1 MKEAKKI
8 AGLLGTALMALALA
22 ACLTWTTADDGAK
35 AEIEESLNGAA
46 NGSSEEGA
54 SPIDWD
60 SLSQEIV
67 AWVEVP
73 GTKISQP
80 IVKAGKE
87 DPNAYLYLDA
97 LGQGGYGTPYIDADC
112 TAESLLEPIYG
123 HNMSDGSAFADF
135 AKYGDE
141 EYARGH
147 SAIDLYARDGRKHE
161 LEVFAVDIVNANAE
175 TMCPDFDDAEAIAEW
190 VAKSDIVLAEYD
202 GASKVFA
209 FTTCSYQTA
218 NSRTAVYASP
228 IGQ

>member
-1 MKEAKKI
+1 MNEAKKI

-22 ACLTWTTADDGAK
+22 ACLTWTTADDEAK

-46 NGSSEEGA
+46 SGSSEEGA

-67 AWVEVP
+67 TWVEVP
-73 GTKISQP
+73 VTNISQP

-87 DPNAYLYLDA
+87 DPNAYLYLDT

-112 TAESLLEPIYG
+112 TAESLLVPIYG

-135 AKYGDE
+135 AKFSDG
-141 EYARGH
+141 EYARSH
-147 SAIDLYARDGRKHE
+147 SVVDLYTRDGRKHE
-161 LEVFAVDIVNANAE
+161 LEVIAVDIVNANAE
-175 TMCPDFDDAEAIAEW
+175 TMCPDYDDAEAIARQI
-190 VAKSDIVLAEYD
+190 AKSDIVLTEYD
-202 GASKVFA
+202 GASKVLA

-228 IGQ
+228 IVQ